1 MGGLL
6 LAVGLLHAPGQA
18 GIGQQAGGEVPVA
31 LAVLGGDRACGQGL
45 LHVEAEQRLRIG
57 GKQLL
62 ADRTRVQVLED
73 HRIAAQSRQ
82 RRPWLHGQAIAHSA
96 ADTAAC

>member
-31 LAVLGGDRACGQGL
+31 LAVLGGDRACGQACSRAHL
-45 LHVEAEQRLRIG
+45 LLGR
-57 GKQLL
+57 
-62 ADRTRVQVLED
+62 
-73 HRIAAQSRQ
+73 
-82 RRPWLHGQAIAHSA
+82 
-96 ADTAAC
+96 ACVFL